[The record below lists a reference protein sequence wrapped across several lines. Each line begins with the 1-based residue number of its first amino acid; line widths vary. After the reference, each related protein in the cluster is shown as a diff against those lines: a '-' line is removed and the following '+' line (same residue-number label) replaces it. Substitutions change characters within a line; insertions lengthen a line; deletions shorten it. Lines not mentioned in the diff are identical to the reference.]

1 MNCGGGHDEIED
13 TQVDGPSPVEEIP
26 DESQLPD
33 TLIEDEI
40 PGPDAERVRDECK
53 EGVIESI
60 EGQVVNVLAPC
71 SEILD
76 MTKSLT
82 AKACSKS

>member
-1 MNCGGGHDEIED
+1 M
-13 TQVDGPSPVEEIP
+13 EEIP

-60 EGQVVNVLAPC
+60 EGQVVNVLPC
-71 SEILD
+71 TMFRDLGHDQVAHCEGLF
-76 MTKSLT
+76 
-82 AKACSKS
+82 